1 MTKTLAPPGVD
12 ACAGGIA
19 FYLYA
24 DPLGLKTQAAT
35 ESRKQNLGVS
45 ASLSFDESTQGA

>member
-24 DPLGLKTQAAT
+24 DPLGLKTQASHR
-35 ESRKQNLGVS
+35 ESLTNPGDISKPELR
-45 ASLSFDESTQGA
+45 